1 MRMEN
6 PKKFLFDK
14 NIFDAPEKEEEPLP
28 DLPPPPPVFS
38 EEELA
43 AAREVAFEQGRQK
56 GAREERESREQFIAA
71 NLGTIADSFSR
82 LFAAETLRE
91 NIFERES
98 LRLSIQVLDLL
109 FPLLNE
115 KLGPEAAYK
124 TIEKTLSDH
133 RKTKEIIIRTSPGT
147 AAEIETLIK
156 RLREGEHEEALWKVI
171 EDPALSP
178 GDCALE
184 WSDGGAVRD
193 SLRAARDI
201 RRNIESLLD
210 AAVAPASHT
219 PDAPPTAKGGSDKG
233 QTDVLSGNIDESEN
247 PAGENA

>member
-1 MRMEN
+1 MDN
-6 PKKFLFDK
+6 YKKFLFDK
-14 NIFDAPEKEEEPLP
+14 NIFDAPDKDEEVLP

-43 AAREVAFEQGRQK
+43 IAREMAFEQGRQK
-56 GAREERESREQFIAA
+56 GAREERESREQFIAT
-71 NLGTIADSFSR
+71 NLAAIADSFSH

-98 LRLSIQVLDLL
+98 LRLSAQVLDLL

-115 KLGPEAAYK
+115 KLGPEAAHRA
-124 TIEKTLSDH
+124 IEKTLSDH
-133 RKTKEIIIRTSPGT
+133 RKTKEILIHTSTGT
-147 AAEIETLIK
+147 GTEIEALVK
-156 RLREGEHEEALWKVI
+156 RLREGEHEEALWRVV

-201 RRNIESLLD
+201 RRSIESLLD
-210 AAVAPASHT
+210 ADIPPATQEPGGPAP
-219 PDAPPTAKGGSDKG
+219 AKGGSDTG
-233 QTDVLSGNIDESEN
+233 QTDVLSGNIDESET
-247 PAGENA
+247 PSGENA

>member
-1 MRMEN
+1 MDR
-6 PKKFLFDK
+6 KFLFDK
-14 NIFDAPEKEEEPLP
+14 HIFDAPEKEEEQI

-43 AAREVAFEQGRQK
+43 VAKDMAFEQGRQK
-56 GAREERESREQFIAA
+56 GDRDQIESREQFVAETLA
-71 NLGTIADSFSR
+71 KIADSFSH

-98 LRLSIQVLDLL
+98 LRLSIETLDLL

-115 KLGPEAAYK
+115 KLGHEEV
-124 TIEKTLSDH
+124 TRIIRKTLTDH
-133 RKTKEIIIRTSPGT
+133 KKTKEIIIRVPPGLK
-147 AAEIETLIK
+147 AEIEVLIA
-156 RLREGEHEEALWKVI
+156 RIREEEHEEALWRVM

-178 GDCALE
+178 GDCTLE

-201 RRNIESLLD
+201 RKNMETLLG
-210 AAVAPASHT
+210 AAVPAAT
-219 PDAPPTAKGGSDKG
+219 MGGSDLPPS
-233 QTDVLSGNIDESEN
+233 DVLLKPDNESA
-247 PAGENA
+247 PLPGEDA